1 MASKGTQS
9 IDKGALVVQPLDAP
23 SDELI
28 YWLSKS
34 PQERMEALEQMR
46 QTIYGY
52 DPNATRLQRSFEV
65 AELPSR

>member
-1 MASKGTQS
+1 MTPRGIQRL
-9 IDKGALVVQPLDAP
+9 DKGALVVQPLDAP

-52 DPNATRLQRSFEV
+52 DPNATRLQRSIEV
-65 AELPSR
+65 AELPLR